1 METLQQI
8 RIRPTRQEIMMERLL
23 IKQTLRAQ
31 LPDRGDI
38 TYLHQLLNEES
49 PISYNTV
56 ANALNPNSPHWSNR
70 VIEFARKYIAA
81 RDAAKAAN
89 NQVNQ

>member
-8 RIRPTRQEIMMERLL
+8 RIRPTRQEIMMQRIRTKEE
-23 IKQTLRAQ
+23 IRAQ
-31 LPDRGDI
+31 LKDRGDI
-38 TYLHQLLNEES
+38 GYLHQLLNQEA

-70 VIEFARKYIAA
+70 VIEFAQKYLAA
-81 RDAAKAAN
+81 REEAKAGEV
-89 NQVNQ
+89 QVTQ